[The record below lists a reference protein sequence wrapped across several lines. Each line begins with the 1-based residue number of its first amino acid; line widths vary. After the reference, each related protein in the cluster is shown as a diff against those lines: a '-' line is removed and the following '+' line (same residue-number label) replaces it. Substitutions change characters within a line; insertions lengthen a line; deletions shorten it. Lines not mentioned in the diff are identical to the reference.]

1 MIYIIVIPQW
11 HVTEELW
18 FSWVRPVFQSWKIKI
33 RSVCFM
39 YSVFWVLNVDFDLC
53 KCEAMMTRKFKEN
66 ALSILG
72 QRWLKSE
79 SLTGRYLVLA
89 SGFFQIGQKFSK
101 MITSWGLNW
110 SWSIMAEIAQREIG
124 VWSAKQGRAN
134 ELDNPPSSSW
144 TLKLI
149 SNFSAA
155 TALPSSND
163 CKKNQ
168 DVIVIALTKEIP
180 NLFDILNCSCIF
192 FCWQISFFAITWL
205 PFKTFTNCCQ
215 AHEKLSFSF
224 LQRSIGCHQRHQ
236 EFPPDYVIKKPNQIP
251 QLLNYIFLLMSK
263 KYVSVANGKYVLG
276 QWVACSHGCM
286 VAISLH
292 FLLQSSKFY

>member
-33 RSVCFM
+33 RNVCFM
-39 YSVFWVLNVDFDLC
+39 YSVFWVLNKDFNLC
-53 KCEAMMTRKFKEN
+53 KCKAMMTRKFKEN

-72 QRWLKSE
+72 QRLLKSE
-79 SLTGRYLVLA
+79 SFTGRYLVLA

-110 SWSIMAEIAQREIG
+110 SCSIMAEIAQREIG

-149 SNFSAA
+149 SNFSAT
-155 TALPSSND
+155 TALPSSIE
-163 CKKNQ
+163 CKKKSGCNR
-168 DVIVIALTKEIP
+168 
-180 NLFDILNCSCIF
+180 
-192 FCWQISFFAITWL
+192 
-205 PFKTFTNCCQ
+205 
-215 AHEKLSFSF
+215 LSH
-224 LQRSIGCHQRHQ
+224 HQR
-236 EFPPDYVIKKPNQIP
+236 N
-251 QLLNYIFLLMSK
+251 S
-263 KYVSVANGKYVLG
+263 
-276 QWVACSHGCM
+276 
-286 VAISLH
+286 
-292 FLLQSSKFY
+292 